1 MDCNFISASRK
12 GHSWVLEEKWQY
24 CSWLELE
31 IQAAALCDNGAA
43 NHCMFYIRDFKRGYF
58 KQDLTQHESLDDF
71 DTHGG
76 YSMFEAESIY
86 AEKKLY
92 ELKMS
97 IVKKGWPIKYFSS
110 SID

>member
-1 MDCNFISASRK
+1 
-12 GHSWVLEEKWQY
+12 
-24 CSWLELE
+24 
-31 IQAAALCDNGAA
+31 
-43 NHCMFYIRDFKRGYF
+43 MFYIRDFKRGYF

-110 SID
+110 SIELGELVLQDWTKLLNLLFPKVYIRNGK